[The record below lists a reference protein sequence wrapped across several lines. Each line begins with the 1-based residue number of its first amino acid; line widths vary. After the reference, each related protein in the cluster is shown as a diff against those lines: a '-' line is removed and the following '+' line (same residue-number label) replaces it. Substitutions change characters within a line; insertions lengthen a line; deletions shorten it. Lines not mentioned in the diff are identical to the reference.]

1 MTMANFDGVVAALEA
16 LADFAKWSHSGDKP
30 DLPEG
35 YAASPSMSSAAAAL
49 RF

>member
-1 MTMANFDGVVAALEA
+1 MTDFGGVVTALEA

-35 YAASPSMSSAAAAL
+35 YAAA
-49 RF
+49 